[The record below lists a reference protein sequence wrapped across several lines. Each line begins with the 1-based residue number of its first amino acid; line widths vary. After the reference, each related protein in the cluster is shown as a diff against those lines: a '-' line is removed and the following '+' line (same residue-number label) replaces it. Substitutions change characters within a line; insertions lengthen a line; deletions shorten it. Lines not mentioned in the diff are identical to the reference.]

1 MTPKKGLSSLGR
13 FFSHWLRIFS
23 NAVNAGCTC
32 APDLTSTFHGN
43 PIQFSS
49 EPPSGVNFV
58 AFVPVISS
66 SGLRYQREVRKQLE
80 EITGTKATK
89 FTPLGGSEENW
100 IGLPW
105 KVEVKSGALFPP

>member
-1 MTPKKGLSSLGR
+1 MTDPK
-13 FFSHWLRIFS
+13 
-23 NAVNAGCTC
+23 N
-32 APDLTSTFHGN
+32 
-43 PIQFSS
+43 
-49 EPPSGVNFV
+49 V
-58 AFVPVISS
+58 ARGKRSRS

-105 KVEVKSGALFPP
+105 KVEVKSGAQVQPAFTAFEKMLSQCEKNLPNDDRPFLGVIKVARKPAVVLLTLDDLARILEKW

>member
-1 MTPKKGLSSLGR
+1 MTDPK
-13 FFSHWLRIFS
+13 
-23 NAVNAGCTC
+23 N
-32 APDLTSTFHGN
+32 
-43 PIQFSS
+43 
-49 EPPSGVNFV
+49 V
-58 AFVPVISS
+58 ARGKRSRS

-105 KVEVKSGALFPP
+105 KVEVKSGAQVQPAFTAFEKMRSQCEKNLPNDDRPFLGVIKVARKPAVVLLTLDDLARILEKW